1 MSASDPAVP
10 HPAGSGGSSESVRIG
25 DADRNAA
32 VDALGDH
39 LTTGRLDLEEYG
51 TRSALANTARTVGD
65 LHALFADLPAPHPT
79 LPGDRPSAAVP
90 QGRPV
95 AAITAPGGSGDLQ
108 AIADNRSRVQKLVG
122 AAAAASGII
131 ALILF
136 LATGLWWWFLLV
148 PLISSIAG
156 SVWGDGGGRPGRRH
170 HRLR

>member
-1 MSASDPAVP
+1 MSTSDPAP
-10 HPAGSGGSSESVRIG
+10 PGGAGSGGNSETVRIG

-32 VDALGDH
+32 VEALGDH

-65 LHALFADLPAPHPT
+65 IHALFADLPAPHPM
-79 LPGDRPSAAVP
+79 LPGDRPAAAAP
-90 QGRPV
+90 QWRPA
-95 AAITAPGGSGDLQ
+95 AAITTAAGGGDLQ
-108 AIADNRSRVQKLVG
+108 ATADDRSRVQKLVG

-156 SVWGDGGGRPGRRH
+156 SVWGEDKKRRDRRH
-170 HRLR
+170 HGPR